1 MGEEEES
8 GDQSHAEGRSSR
20 GLICGGASVSLAEVG
35 CGRYEG
41 VKNETGDIIRDQ
53 SLWGLMRLSKEGILY
68 PVLVSSRKIF
78 KQEVNMISSAY

>member
-1 MGEEEES
+1 MEGL
-8 GDQSHAEGRSSR
+8 QS
-20 GLICGGASVSLAEVG
+20 SLAEVG

-41 VKNETGDIIRDQ
+41 VKNEAGDIIRDQ

-68 PVLVSSRKIF
+68 PVLVSSRRIF